1 MEYEHL
7 IPIELSVK
15 CGDIFFHKEKFTFN
29 CTNCDTN
36 FDRFPAYATHFRT
49 CFKLNIET
57 ETDSF
62 NQRFSSQTTRSAK
75 EQSSASK
82 EPFETTT
89 STTKLNNSKPTELLK
104 LVVNRR
110 LRRRR
115 IYHHHHHHHNH
126 LIALRGFIK
135 RTTRIRIRTRT
146 KGGKRILYNCRA
158 CGKKYFTKVAFKAH
172 KLTNNCT
179 TSNLKDAL
187 RLAEKN
193 NAIREEVAEGLS
205 QLNPPIGK

>member
-7 IPIELSVK
+7 IPIKISVK
-15 CGDIFFHKEKFTFN
+15 CGEIFFHEEKFTFN

-36 FDRFPAYATHFRT
+36 FERFPAYATHFRT

-89 STTKLNNSKPTELLK
+89 TKINNSKPTELLK

-110 LRRRR
+110 RR
-115 IYHHHHHHHNH
+115 IYHHHHHNH
-126 LIALRGFIK
+126 LIVLRGFIK
-135 RTTRIRIRTRT
+135 RTTSIRIRTRT
-146 KGGKRILYNCRA
+146 KGVKRILYNCRA

-187 RLAEKN
+187 RLAEN